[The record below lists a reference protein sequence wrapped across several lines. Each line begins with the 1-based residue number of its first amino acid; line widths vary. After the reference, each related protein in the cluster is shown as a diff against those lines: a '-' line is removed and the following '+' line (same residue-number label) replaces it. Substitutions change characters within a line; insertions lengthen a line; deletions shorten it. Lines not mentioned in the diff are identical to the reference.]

1 MQVLEGEIK
10 RETRSSADFLPLGQ
24 CPCYSD
30 ILWRDIECYMCLFLF
45 ISMFTWSYSWNW
57 IEINLQTIQISTCTN
72 NHYTEIF
79 WFCSPAEELRFVTDE
94 DGKNAH
100 DVISLK
106 NTLPYPIAYKVN
118 MFNKFW
124 IHMDAI
130 FSLNRTKFVFVLL
143 FKCIYHTFLFLG
155 KDNITREIQSST
167 KFWHCETRVY
177 RESLCLSLSRYSVKV
192 LSWIVSL
199 CM

>member
-1 MQVLEGEIK
+1 MVQYWYYNEQVQFQNKSSLSNINRNAGPGGGNQEGNSFIG
-10 RETRSSADFLPLGQ
+10 RLLTIRSVPLLLR
-24 CPCYSD
+24 YFV
-30 ILWRDIECYMCLFLF
+30 RDIECYMCLFLF
-45 ISMFTWSYSWNW
+45 ISMFTWSYSLNL

-94 DGKNAH
+94 DGKDAH

-130 FSLNRTKFVFVLL
+130 FLWIGQNL
-143 FKCIYHTFLFLG
+143 
-155 KDNITREIQSST
+155 
-167 KFWHCETRVY
+167 
-177 RESLCLSLSRYSVKV
+177 SLCCYS
-192 LSWIVSL
+192 SAYTIPFYF
-199 CM
+199 

>member
-1 MQVLEGEIK
+1 
-10 RETRSSADFLPLGQ
+10 
-24 CPCYSD
+24 
-30 ILWRDIECYMCLFLF
+30 MCLFLF
-45 ISMFTWSYSWNW
+45 ISMFTWSYSLNW

-79 WFCSPAEELRFVTDE
+79 WFRSPAEELRFVTDE
-94 DGKNAH
+94 DGKDAH

-124 IHMDAI
+124 IHTCMDAI

-167 KFWHCETRVY
+167 KFWHCKTRVY
-177 RESLCLSLSRYSVKV
+177 RESLCLSLSRYRVKV